1 MCKQQEVKLE
11 SRDIA
16 AVRKGE
22 RMPRKEVKP
31 FLGLFFGPWRS
42 SSLAFPDE
50 QCYM

>member
-22 RMPRKEVKP
+22 RMPRKEGRKA
-31 FLGLFFGPWRS
+31 FLGFIFWTAVLQQPRFS
-42 SSLAFPDE
+42 
-50 QCYM
+50 